1 MRDVQ
6 VVFDDDNLMVYID
19 DKYIGSIMYSIN
31 LYHNGH
37 YYLKPQLQDYDTE
50 VAEEVFSLLSQ
61 RLDKPMQV
69 MVSSKDEEV
78 ISFIQTAG
86 FRCRRK
92 CYEIE
97 AFIQDYIGKTTG
109 ETLSFA
115 VKGHVIYEKCC
126 EIMLD
131 RYISTHK
138 AINPWT
144 GTKETFFKMLPKVVF
159 YEMDNNRIKNFA
171 FVEDNEIAYVCG
183 VDRSDFVLFAQNL
196 ITEMFKQNEAIVFEA
211 DDCDEY
217 AVELKNLFTNQSE
230 ESFDTYILK

>member
-1 MRDVQ
+1 MRNVQ
-6 VVFDDDNLMVYID
+6 VILENDNVMVYIG
-19 DKYIGSIMYSIN
+19 DKYNGSIKYSSN

-37 YYLKPQLQDYDTE
+37 YYLKLQLQNYDTE
-50 VAEEVFSLLSQ
+50 VAEEVFFLLSQ

-69 MVSSKDEEV
+69 MVSSKDEEI

-97 AFIQDYIGKTTG
+97 ACVQDYIGKIAI

-115 VKGHVIYEKCC
+115 AIGHAIYEKCC

-144 GTKETFFKMLPKVVF
+144 GTKEDFFKMLPKMVF
-159 YEMDNNRIKNFA
+159 YEMEKNRIKNFA

-183 VDRSDFVLFAQNL
+183 VDRAGFVLFAQNL
-196 ITEMFKQNEAIVFEA
+196 ITEIFKQNESIIFEA

-217 AVELKNLFTNQSE
+217 AMELKNLFASQSD